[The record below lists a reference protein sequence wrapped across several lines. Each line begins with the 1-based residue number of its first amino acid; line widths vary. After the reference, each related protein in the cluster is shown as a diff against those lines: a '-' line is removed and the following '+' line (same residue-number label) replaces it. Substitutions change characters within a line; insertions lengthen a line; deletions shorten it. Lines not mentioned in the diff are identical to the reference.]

1 MYKLLIVDDEEIERR
16 AIERIVD
23 KSNIEI
29 GDIKQASN
37 GQEAV
42 AISST
47 FEPDIIIMDIN
58 MPGLDGINAARVIKK
73 FLPMRI

>member
-29 GDIKQASN
+29 VDIKQASN

-47 FEPDIIIMDIN
+47 F
-58 MPGLDGINAARVIKK
+58 
-73 FLPMRI
+73 